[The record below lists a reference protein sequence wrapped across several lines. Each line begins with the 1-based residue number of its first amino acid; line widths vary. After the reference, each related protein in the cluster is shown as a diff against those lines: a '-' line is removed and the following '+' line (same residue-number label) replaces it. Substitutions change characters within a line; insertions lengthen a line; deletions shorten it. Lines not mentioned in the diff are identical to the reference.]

1 MPDICRLTS
10 SVVNKIAAGEVIER
24 PASVVKE
31 LLENAVDSGATRIDL
46 TVAQGGIDLVRVVDN
61 GCGIAADQLFL
72 AIAPH
77 ATSKIRDADDLFRI
91 GTLGFRGE
99 ALASIAEVSRLAL
112 RSRTADAETGAEL
125 EVVGG
130 EMSPVAPCGGPVGTL
145 IEVHNLFFNT
155 PVRRKF
161 LRATQ
166 TEMGH
171 CSEAFTRIA
180 LAYPQR
186 HFTLRHG
193 EKLVYDLPP
202 SPDRLARIGAF
213 FGADLAADL
222 IWIES
227 HDGPVRLSGYVAN
240 PSQSRGNQ
248 RTQYLFLN
256 GRAIR
261 DRALQHA
268 LQEAYRGLLLTG
280 RYPVAFLDIEM
291 PPDAVDVNVHPTK
304 VEVRFQDGGQLYSQL
319 LGTLRTRFLTTDLTA
334 KFRAPAA
341 TADSNGQRATADS
354 TGQRATAG
362 LAAGVGAD
370 PTGAHDSES
379 AAVMREEL
387 VRWAKGELASKTA
400 TMAGDHPSA
409 VAWSTQPALFGSAVA
424 APPYP
429 GNFPRP
435 SGRPLELTPIDRQR
449 FGQLDPPSI
458 RTPVSAPTLPAGN
471 SAATGAPA
479 AEIPPPFPT
488 PRSSEAFQRGSADDF
503 QSSGRNVAIQVHD
516 RYLIAETDEG
526 VMVIDQHAL
535 HERVMYEQLREK
547 ILAGALETQR
557 LLIPEPVDLGPAE
570 SAAAL
575 ADRELL
581 GRLGIAVE
589 PFGGGTLLVTSYP
602 AMLARLR
609 PADVLRLLVEQ
620 LMAGGKAPDRR
631 DLLDELLHM
640 MACKAAVKAGDR
652 LTPEEVE
659 ALVAQRHVAQ
669 ESDHCPH
676 GRPTALVFTR
686 DDLDRQFKRT

>member
-1 MPDICRLTS
+1 MPDICRLTA

-46 TVAQGGIDLVRVVDN
+46 TVEKGGVDLVRVTDN

-72 AIAPH
+72 AVAAH

-112 RSRTADAETGAEL
+112 RSRTADSAVGAEL

-130 EMSPVAPCGGPVGTL
+130 EMSPVAPCGGPPGTMV
-145 IEVHNLFFNT
+145 EVHNLFFNT

-171 CSEAFTRIA
+171 TTEAFTRLA
-180 LAYPQR
+180 LAHPDR

-202 SPDRLARIGAF
+202 GADRLARIAAF

-227 HDGPVRLSGYVAN
+227 RDGPVRLSGYVAN

-280 RYPVAFLDIEM
+280 RYPVAFLEIEM
-291 PPDAVDVNVHPTK
+291 PADAVDVNVHPTK
-304 VEVRFQDGGQLYSQL
+304 MEVRFQDGGQLYSQL

-334 KFRAPAA
+334 RFRSPGTNA
-341 TADSNGQRATADS
+341 
-354 TGQRATAG
+354 TGQQASG
-362 LAAGVGAD
+362 AAEVAAVGAAQMSVAELAGD
-370 PTGAHDSES
+370 PTGAHDAES
-379 AAVMREEL
+379 ATRMREEL
-387 VRWAKGELASKTA
+387 VRWAKGELASQ
-400 TMAGDHPSA
+400 SA
-409 VAWSTQPALFGSAVA
+409 QAPGGSHAASAAAAAWSNETALAESAGGRLA
-424 APPYP
+424 YP
-429 GNFPRP
+429 STIPRP
-435 SGRPLELTPIDRQR
+435 SGRPLELVPIDRQQ
-449 FGQLDPPSI
+449 FGQLDPQRP
-458 RTPVSAPTLPAGN
+458 RAPTHVTPPPVSHYPSAAQIPGPAG
-471 SAATGAPA
+471 S
-479 AEIPPPFPT
+479 IPPTANPFN
-488 PRSSEAFQRGSADDF
+488 A
-503 QSSGRNVAIQVHD
+503 RNVAMQVHD

-535 HERVMYEQLREK
+535 HERVLYEQLREK

-581 GRLGIAVE
+581 AKLGIAIE
-589 PFGGGTLLVTSYP
+589 PFGGGTLLITSYP

-620 LMAGGKAPDRR
+620 LVAGGKAPDRR
-631 DLLDELLHM
+631 DMLDEMLHM
-640 MACKAAVKAGDR
+640 MSCKAAVKAGDR

-659 ALVAQRHVAQ
+659 ALVAQRHLAQ
-669 ESDHCPH
+669 DSHHCPH
-676 GRPTALVFTR
+676 GRPTVLVFTR
-686 DDLDRQFKRT
+686 DELDRQFKRT